1 MKLLSINPATGETL
15 RDYEPW
21 DASRLESALDSAA
34 SAARMWA
41 DVPLSERAEL
51 MREAARILTERCE
64 EFARLMSLEMG
75 KLIGEARAEI
85 EKCVRGCEY
94 YAEHSAGF
102 LADEVIETDAGRSYV
117 AYAPLGVVLAV
128 MPWNFPFWQVLRAA
142 VPALM
147 AGNVVLL
154 KHAANVTGCALAVE
168 DVFRSA
174 GFPESVFRTL
184 VITNDRVPVVVADPG
199 VHGVT
204 LTGSERAGRE
214 VGKCAGEHLKK
225 CVLELGGSD
234 AFIVLEDADLDWT
247 VAQAVAS
254 RYQNAGQS
262 CIAAKRL
269 IVVEAI
275 AEVFLERLKAAVEMV
290 QPGDPL
296 DEHTTLAPLARADL
310 REKLHR
316 QVRGSLAAGAV
327 AVAGCTPLEGPGAFY
342 AASILDRVRPGM
354 PAFDEELFGPVA
366 AVVRACDEA
375 EAVHLAN
382 RSRYGLGGS
391 VWTSDLARGERIARQ
406 LECGPSFVNG
416 LVKSDPRLPF
426 GGIKASGHGR
436 ELSYHGMHEFT
447 NIKSIWIR

>member
-15 RDYEPW
+15 QGYEPW
-21 DASRLESALDSAA
+21 DAAKLESTLGSVAF
-34 SAARMWA
+34 AARHWA
-41 DVPLSERAEL
+41 EGPVSERAEL
-51 MREAARILTERCE
+51 MRAAGRILLERCE

-85 EKCVRGCEY
+85 KKCAWGCDY

-102 LADEVIETDAGRSYV
+102 LADEVVGTDAGRSYV
-117 AYAPLGVVLAV
+117 AYAPLGVILAI
-128 MPWNFPFWQVLRAA
+128 MPWNFPFWQVMRAA

-147 AGNVVLL
+147 AGNAVLL
-154 KHAANVTGCALAVE
+154 KHSANVTGCARAVE
-168 DVFRSA
+168 DIFRSA

-184 VITNDRVPVVVADPG
+184 VILTDQVAGVVADPR

-247 VAQAVAS
+247 VSQAVAS
-254 RYQNAGQS
+254 RYQNGGQS

-269 IVVEAI
+269 IVVDAI
-275 AEVFLERLKAAVEMV
+275 ADAFLERLKVSVEPL

-296 DEHTTLAPLARADL
+296 DETTTLAPMARPDL
-310 REKLHR
+310 RDGLHR
-316 QVRGSLAAGAV
+316 QVRASLEAGAV
-327 AVAGCTPLEGPGAFY
+327 AVTGCAPVEGPGSFY

-354 PAFDEELFGPVA
+354 AAFDEEVFGPVA
-366 AVVRACDEA
+366 AVVRARDEA
-375 EAVHLAN
+375 QAVQLAN
-382 RSRYGLGGS
+382 QSRYGLGGS
-391 VWTSDLARGERIARQ
+391 VWTADPERGERIARY